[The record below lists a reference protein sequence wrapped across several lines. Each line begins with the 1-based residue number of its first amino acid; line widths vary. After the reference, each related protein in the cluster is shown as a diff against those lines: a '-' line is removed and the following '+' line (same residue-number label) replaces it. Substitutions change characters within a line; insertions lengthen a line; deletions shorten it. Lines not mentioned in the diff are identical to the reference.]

1 MRPYISKSMAA
12 ALMAATLTSAAMAQ
26 SPAPT
31 TIGATVQSP
40 SPSPG
45 PSQSKPLTPLKVQV
59 VIARYEGDKKVSSF
73 PYMLAVTANHPQ
85 PVSLRMGAQVPIPVG
100 QGGIDY
106 KNVGTNIDCSANSTE
121 DGRFQVQLRIE
132 DSSIMERR
140 GGDIPPTL
148 RTFSSS
154 NTVVLKDGQTVQF
167 TAAAD
172 KVTGEVVRV
181 DVTMNVEK

>member
-1 MRPYISKSMAA
+1 MKPYFSKSMAA
-12 ALMAATLTSAAMAQ
+12 ALIVATLTTPAAMAQ
-26 SPAPT
+26 SPASTSTGPT
-31 TIGATVQSP
+31 AQSP
-40 SPSPG
+40 T

-73 PYMLAVTANHPQ
+73 PYMLAVTANHPE
-85 PVSLRMGAQVPIPVG
+85 PVSLRMGSQVPIPVG

-106 KNVGTNIDCSANSTE
+106 KSVGTNIDCSANSTE

-140 GGDIPPTL
+140 GGEVPPTL
-148 RTFSSS
+148 RNFSSS
-154 NTVVLKDGQTVQF
+154 NSVVLRDGQTVQF

>member
-1 MRPYISKSMAA
+1 MKRRFSGSMAA
-12 ALMAATLTSAAMAQ
+12 AFLVATLTATAGAQ
-26 SPAPT
+26 SPNPIAP
-31 TIGATVQSP
+31 AN
-40 SPSPG
+40 PG
-45 PSQSKPLTPLKVQV
+45 QQTKPLMPLKVQV

-85 PVSLRMGAQVPIPVG
+85 AVNLRMGSQVPVPLG

-106 KNVGTNIDCSANSTE
+106 KTVGTNIDCTATSTD
-121 DGRFQVQLRIE
+121 DGRFQVQIRIE

-140 GGDIPPTL
+140 GLDTPPTL

-154 NTVVLKDGQTVQF
+154 NMVVLKDGQTAQF

-181 DVTMNVEK
+181 DVTLNVEK

>member
-1 MRPYISKSMAA
+1 MRRYILRPMAA
-12 ALMAATLTSAAMAQ
+12 ALLVATLMATAVAQ
-26 SPAPT
+26 SPAP
-31 TIGATVQSP
+31 SP
-40 SPSPG
+40 TPTPAPSL
-45 PSQSKPLTPLKVQV
+45 QAKPLTPLKVQV

-85 PVSLRMGAQVPIPVG
+85 AVNLRMGSQVPVPLG

-106 KNVGTNIDCSANSTE
+106 KTVGTNIDCTATSTE
-121 DGRFQVQLRIE
+121 DGRFQVQIRIE

-140 GGDIPPTL
+140 GLDIPPTL

-154 NTVVLKDGQTVQF
+154 NTVVLKDGQTAQF

-172 KVTGEVVRV
+172 KVTGEVVKV

>member
-1 MRPYISKSMAA
+1 MKPISRSMAA
-12 ALMAATLTSAAMAQ
+12 ALLVATLTATAVAQ
-26 SPAPT
+26 SPTPT
-31 TIGATVQSP
+31 PIPIPAP
-40 SPSPG
+40 SP
-45 PSQSKPLTPLKVQV
+45 QARPLTPLKVQV

-85 PVSLRMGAQVPIPVG
+85 AVNLRMGSQVPVPLG

-106 KNVGTNIDCSANSTE
+106 KTVGTNIDCTATSTE
-121 DGRFQVQLRIE
+121 DGRFQVQIRIE

-140 GGDIPPTL
+140 GLDIPPTL

-154 NTVVLKDGQTVQF
+154 NTVVLKDGQTAQF

-172 KVTGEVVRV
+172 KVTGEVVKV